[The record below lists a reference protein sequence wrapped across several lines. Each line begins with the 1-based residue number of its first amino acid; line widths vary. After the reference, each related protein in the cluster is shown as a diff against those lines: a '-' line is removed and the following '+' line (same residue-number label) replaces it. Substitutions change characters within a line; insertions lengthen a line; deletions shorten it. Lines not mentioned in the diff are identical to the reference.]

1 MVSATSLFIIFLV
14 TFIRIHFKIVFQKS
28 LNGEEP
34 LVLCKFS
41 RTFICAF
48 QILSC
53 HKIIDMQQQQ
63 RRIHSKVCSLFLESV
78 HIFLVRPSSQIIH
91 KLIRQF
97 WFYQAIS
104 NTLKMRMKSVLE
116 TSKNFHILTRLTAR
130 EYFIAVTQ
138 VYNKQDNNKNF
149 QYARK
154 YDLNNKFLI

>member
-1 MVSATSLFIIFLV
+1 
-14 TFIRIHFKIVFQKS
+14 
-28 LNGEEP
+28 
-34 LVLCKFS
+34 
-41 RTFICAF
+41 
-48 QILSC
+48 
-53 HKIIDMQQQQ
+53 MQQQQ